1 MCAFKEFCTEKR
13 RAKANHVMS
22 ELRSRTTLDTLDHV
36 AVSVRD
42 VAESVKWYTSHFKC
56 RVVYQD
62 STWALLEF
70 GNVRL
75 AFVIP
80 EQHPPHI
87 AIIGDPSVHG
97 EPKTHRDGTSS
108 VYIKDPDGTD
118 VEILALAKE

>member
-1 MCAFKEFCTEKR
+1 MQNTLSKT
-13 RAKANHVMS
+13 S
-22 ELRSRTTLDTLDHV
+22 LDTLDHV

-42 VAESVKWYTSHFKC
+42 VAESVSWYTTHFKC
-56 RVVYQD
+56 KVVYQD

-87 AIIGDPSVHG
+87 AILGDPKAHG

-108 VYIKDPDGTD
+108 VYIKDPDGTN
-118 VEILALAKE
+118 VEILALAAK

>member
-1 MCAFKEFCTEKR
+1 MQKTPSKT
-13 RAKANHVMS
+13 S
-22 ELRSRTTLDTLDHV
+22 LDTLDHV

-42 VAESVKWYTSHFKC
+42 VAESVSWYTTHFKC

-62 STWALLEF
+62 PTWALLEF

-87 AIIGDPSVHG
+87 AILGDPQAHG

-108 VYIKDPDGTD
+108 VYIKDPDGTN
-118 VEILALAKE
+118 VEILALAEK

>member
-1 MCAFKEFCTEKR
+1 MQKMPSK
-13 RAKANHVMS
+13 S
-22 ELRSRTTLDTLDHV
+22 TLDTLDHV

-42 VAESVKWYTSHFKC
+42 VPQSVKWYTTHFKC
-56 RVVYQD
+56 KVVYQD
-62 STWALLEF
+62 ATWALVEF

-87 AIIGDPSVHG
+87 AILGDPKAHG

-108 VYIKDPDGTD
+108 VYIKDPDGTN
-118 VEILALAKE
+118 VEILALASK

>member
-1 MCAFKEFCTEKR
+1 MAEIKS
-13 RAKANHVMS
+13 KAN
-22 ELRSRTTLDTLDHV
+22 LDTLDHV
-36 AVSVRD
+36 AVSVQD
-42 VAESVKWYTSHFKC
+42 VAASVNWYTSHFKC

-62 STWALLEF
+62 ATWALLEF

-87 AIIGDPSVHG
+87 AILGEPSAFG

-108 VYIKDPDGTD
+108 VYITDPDGTS
-118 VEILALAKE
+118 VEILAPAKR

>member
-1 MCAFKEFCTEKR
+1 
-13 RAKANHVMS
+13 MS
-22 ELRSRTTLDTLDHV
+22 ELQSRAVLDTLDHV
-36 AVSVRD
+36 AVSVGD
-42 VAESVKWYTSHFKC
+42 VAESVKWYTSHFKV

-62 STWALLEF
+62 ATWALLEF

-87 AIIGDPSVHG
+87 AILGNPSAYG
-97 EPKTHRDGTSS
+97 EPKSHRDGTSS

-118 VEILALAKE
+118 VEILALAKK

>member
-1 MCAFKEFCTEKR
+1 
-13 RAKANHVMS
+13 MS
-22 ELRSRTTLDTLDHV
+22 ELRSRAVLDTLDHV

-42 VAESVKWYTSHFKC
+42 VAESVKWYTSRFKC
-56 RVVYQD
+56 RVIYQD
-62 STWALLEF
+62 ATWALLEF

-87 AIIGDPSVHG
+87 AILGDPAAYG
-97 EPKTHRDGTSS
+97 EPQTHRDGTSS

-118 VEILALAKE
+118 VEILALAKK

>member
-1 MCAFKEFCTEKR
+1 
-13 RAKANHVMS
+13 MS
-22 ELRSRTTLDTLDHV
+22 ELRSRAVLDTLDHV

-42 VAESVKWYTSHFKC
+42 VAESVKWYTSRFKC
-56 RVVYQD
+56 RAIYQD
-62 STWALLEF
+62 ATWALLEF

-87 AIIGDPSVHG
+87 AILGDPAAYG
-97 EPKTHRDGTSS
+97 EPQTHRDGTSS

-118 VEILALAKE
+118 VEILALAKK

>member
-1 MCAFKEFCTEKR
+1 
-13 RAKANHVMS
+13 MS
-22 ELRSRTTLDTLDHV
+22 QAPMGAALDTLDHV

-42 VAESVKWYTSHFKC
+42 VGESVKWYTTHFKC
-56 RVVYQD
+56 RVVYED
-62 STWALLEF
+62 SSWALLEF

-87 AIIGDPSVHG
+87 AILGDPRAHG

-108 VYIKDPDGTD
+108 VYIKDPDGTN
-118 VEILALAKE
+118 VEILALSAK

>member
-1 MCAFKEFCTEKR
+1 MTETKNR
-13 RAKANHVMS
+13 KD
-22 ELRSRTTLDTLDHV
+22 LDTLDHV

-42 VAESVKWYTSHFKC
+42 VAESVTWYTTHFNCK
-56 RVVYQD
+56 VVYQD
-62 STWALLEF
+62 ATWALLEF

-87 AIIGDPSVHG
+87 AILGEPKSYG

-108 VYIKDPDGTD
+108 VYIKDRDGTN
-118 VEILALAKE
+118 VEILAPAAK

>member
-1 MCAFKEFCTEKR
+1 MSVTLN
-13 RAKANHVMS
+13 RAA
-22 ELRSRTTLDTLDHV
+22 LDTLDHV

-42 VAESVKWYTSHFKC
+42 VAESVKWYTTHFKC
-56 RVVYQD
+56 KVVYQD
-62 STWALLEF
+62 ATWALLEF

-87 AIIGDPSVHG
+87 AILGDPKAHG

-108 VYIKDPDGTD
+108 VYIKDPDGTN
-118 VEILALAKE
+118 VEILALAAK

>member
-1 MCAFKEFCTEKR
+1 MQKT
-13 RAKANHVMS
+13 
-22 ELRSRTTLDTLDHV
+22 RSKTSLDTLDHV

-42 VAESVKWYTSHFKC
+42 VAESVSWYTTHFKC
-56 RVVYQD
+56 KVVYQD
-62 STWALLEF
+62 ATWALLEF

-87 AIIGDPSVHG
+87 AILGDPKSFG

-118 VEILALAKE
+118 VEILALAAK